1 MVMVIMTLKMRS
13 PLPQPGAEPQVWTG
27 REWPE
32 VAPEEVHAK
41 QLARAGDRW

>member
-27 REWPE
+27 RDEQ
-32 VAPEEVHAK
+32 VGPEEAHAK
-41 QLARAGDRW
+41 RLARAGDRW

>member
-27 REWPE
+27 RAEQ
-32 VAPEEVHAK
+32 VAQEEAHAK
-41 QLARAGDRW
+41 QPDRAGERW